1 MPNRLRHETSPYLRQ
16 HANNPVDWYPWGEEA
31 LNRAK
36 QEDKPILLSI
46 GYSTCHWCHVM
57 AHESFEQPETA
68 RLMNEDFV
76 SIKVDREERPD
87 LDAIYMEA
95 VQALTGQGGWPLTVF
110 LTPDLK
116 PFYGGTYF
124 PPVDRYGLPGFP
136 RLLAEVTEDY
146 RQKRRETQSMADWL
160 TGQLKQSP
168 LRASGQLPDADS
180 LRLALHNLQAAFDQ
194 TYGGFGE
201 QPKFPQPAQQE
212 LLLRLHARG
221 LDDGALAM
229 VETTLRQI
237 AAGGIHDQIGGGFHR
252 YSVDSQWTVP
262 HFEKMLY
269 DNAQLVRLYARAYL
283 VTGEED
289 YGDVVEDTL
298 SYLFREL
305 RAPAGGFYAAQDADS
320 PGGEG
325 AFYVWT
331 PDEVKDVLGESE
343 GELAC
348 RYFGIDEP
356 GNFEGKSIPTRRR
369 EAGAVAAE
377 LGIDEEELRA
387 RAGTRGP
394 LRFGYW
400 LCAFDFATA
409 MPQELAI
416 VGAPDEPGTRELL
429 AGARG
434 LYRPNLVLVGQEGS
448 ENSPLLANRLGA
460 APASLESEWRG
471 DTAAEP
477 TAYYCANF
485 TCLPPTA
492 DPEELRWLLG
502 G

>member
-1 MPNRLRHETSPYLRQ
+1 
-16 HANNPVDWYPWGEEA
+16 
-31 LNRAK
+31 
-36 QEDKPILLSI
+36 
-46 GYSTCHWCHVM
+46 
-57 AHESFEQPETA
+57 
-68 RLMNEDFV
+68 
-76 SIKVDREERPD
+76 
-87 LDAIYMEA
+87 
-95 VQALTGQGGWPLTVF
+95 
-110 LTPDLK
+110 
-116 PFYGGTYF
+116 
-124 PPVDRYGLPGFP
+124 
-136 RLLAEVTEDY
+136 
-146 RQKRRETQSMADWL
+146 
-160 TGQLKQSP
+160 
-168 LRASGQLPDADS
+168 
-180 LRLALHNLQAAFDQ
+180 
-194 TYGGFGE
+194 
-201 QPKFPQPAQQE
+201 
-212 LLLRLHARG
+212 
-221 LDDGALAM
+221 M
-229 VETTLRQI
+229 VETTLRQM

-269 DNAQLVRLYARAYL
+269 DNAQLVRLYAHAYL

-348 RYFGIDEP
+348 RYFGVDEP

-369 EAGAVAAE
+369 KAGAVAAE
-377 LGIDEEELRA
+377 LGIDEEELRARAGAARLALLASRDQWPRPGIDTKVLAGWNGLALSGLAEAGAAFAEEDYLREARELASYLLAELFTGGQLLHQVGKPAGGFLQDYAFLAEGLLDLYGATLEGEWLTAARRLAWELLARFWSERDNCFYDVEAGQQRLIVRPRSLHDNALPSGASVATLVLLRLAAIDGDGERRRLAESALAPLA

-471 DTAAEP
+471 DTESAP

-492 DPEELRWLLG
+492 DSEELRRLLG